1 MSGEAEPGQIAS
13 VDGSISDTGEPVA
26 SVMHSVE
33 YSYSGPLPHPEILR
47 RYNEIIPGSAER
59 IFSQFESQSA
69 HRRALEMKV
78 IASNTFSQ
86 RFGSISALLIGLVS
100 ISGGLFL
107 VHEGKSLE
115 GLGAV
120 ITPVAGL
127 VAAYIYKR
135 RSQDDEREAK
145 RET

>member
-1 MSGEAEPGQIAS
+1 MQ
-13 VDGSISDTGEPVA
+13 
-26 SVMHSVE
+26 SVE

-47 RYNEIIPGSAER
+47 QYNEIIPGSAER

-69 HRRALEMKV
+69 HRRTLEMKV
-78 IASNTFSQ
+78 ISSNAFSQ

-145 RET
+145 REK